1 MDPITIMDSS
11 LETSAEDKE
20 ILEYLSR
27 TLESELAEPV
37 ITRRASADASV
48 LSFSQERV
56 WFLQQMDP
64 GTGIYNT
71 AVAFRIKGE
80 LDLSALQKSL
90 DEVVRRH
97 EMLRTVFELRED
109 SPVQRILDHSELPV
123 VLHDFSHV
131 DEAVREEQVWAF
143 IHQEGAQPFD
153 LARGPLLRV
162 EMLRTGA
169 CGRMPELSM
178 PRNAFDGWSLGVFMN
193 EVRVLYEAFHS
204 DKPSPLA
211 DLPIQYADFA
221 IWQRAWI
228 QGDVLE

>member
-97 EMLRTVFELRED
+97 EMLRTVFELRND
-109 SPVQRILDHSELPV
+109 SPVQRVLEHKELPV
-123 VLHDFSHV
+123 VLHDFSCV
-131 DEAVREEQVWAF
+131 DEAVREEKVWAL
-143 IHQEGAQPFD
+143 IRQGGSQAFD
-153 LARGPLLRV
+153 LTRGPLLRV
-162 EMLRTGA
+162 ELMRMGA
-169 CGRMPELSM
+169 
-178 PRNAFDGWSLGVFMN
+178 
-193 EVRVLYEAFHS
+193 
-204 DKPSPLA
+204 
-211 DLPIQYADFA
+211 
-221 IWQRAWI
+221 
-228 QGDVLE
+228 